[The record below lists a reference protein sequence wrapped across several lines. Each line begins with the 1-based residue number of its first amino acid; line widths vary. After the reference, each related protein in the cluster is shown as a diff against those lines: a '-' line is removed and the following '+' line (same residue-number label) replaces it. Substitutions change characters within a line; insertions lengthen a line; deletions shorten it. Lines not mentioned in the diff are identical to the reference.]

1 MFLERE
7 KNCVLF
13 KHRGS
18 SSVFCSLI
26 RLWNIMVSTYLF
38 FLFMFLLMMFTTN
51 LLFFSCHSFFSLI
64 RFWFS
69 CGKLKLL
76 DPDFFVWFFH
86 LGFFLAF
93 KSFHFYNLGV
103 WIFLDFCS
111 FLWLCNLLILGIC
124 KNIKKKNYCF
134 VDLGIF

>member
-103 WIFLDFCS
+103 
-111 FLWLCNLLILGIC
+111 LGIPRFLQFLVLVWFTNFGYLQ
-124 KNIKKKNYCF
+124 KHKKK
-134 VDLGIF
+134 VTVL